1 VFNKRDSRTLQQKPV
16 KEHVT
21 VEVPVI
27 ISTAEFDAVAAM
39 LKTRDPGNR
48 APRGNGGRSC

>member
-21 VEVPVI
+21 VEVRVI
-27 ISTAEFDAVAAM
+27 ISMAEFDAVAA
-39 LKTRDPGNR
+39 
-48 APRGNGGRSC
+48 RSRHVILG